1 MKSTLKK
8 ELKAREIVKRE
19 PIEGSSAS
27 PALTPAL
34 VCAAAG
40 NSASDPAAEPGRGPE
55 ALAGVWAGQHRLA
68 TGRAGAREGNRPR
81 AALQTAPLTRLRADR
96 GNRSAGH

>member
-1 MKSTLKK
+1 MGGKSHPKLNTDERPIANKYCEGKMKSTLKK

-27 PALTPAL
+27 PALNPAL

-40 NSASDPAAEPGRGPE
+40 NSASDPAAEPGRGPD
-55 ALAGVWAGQHRLA
+55 ALAGVFGQVNIGWPGASRG
-68 TGRAGAREGNRPR
+68 TGR
-81 AALQTAPLTRLRADR
+81 
-96 GNRSAGH
+96 